1 MARGGLF
8 MINITAITTQH
19 QLLKNIPIERVE
31 QPDIAWYWVDFYG
44 PEETETALLRDFFI
58 FIRLRLKIAF
68 SICSARSLTITMAIA
83 FTCFMR

>member
-1 MARGGLF
+1 

-31 QPDIAWYWVDFYG
+31 QPDIAWYWVDFFG

-58 FIRLRLKIAF
+58 FIPLRLRIAS
-68 SICSARSLTITMAIA
+68 SICSGRSLIIMTAIV
-83 FTCFMR
+83 FMCCMR